1 MMKKVSKT
9 LRWFLAVCAA
19 ALLALAVVACND
31 GGGSAGSGVTFSG
44 AENYD
49 VKAGASVDW
58 TEGVTAKSSDG
69 KTLEVTADA
78 SGVDMQKPGTYTVVL
93 RAGNAYIE
101 RLVRVYSMP
110 VIYYAGEAVE
120 NGDTF
125 VMTHAELSGA
135 SGFSSG
141 MTATDSFGISL
152 DIGVQAP
159 EYTGGAGPYQVT
171 WSAEDAAGNVC
182 SISGSVTLDSAKFP
196 TAQNT
201 EYDLSD
207 EYAEI
212 PVTLAGGERVF
223 LYEGENKI
231 NISYYELTESS
242 VLLSGAYLSQGE
254 LGTRSLS
261 LETEF
266 GMCDFTVS
274 VTDTE
279 PINLAGCD
287 SMDGYMFLQGEPVS
301 IPLAE
306 RFGSGYQEIEV
317 EYTSDDSITLRET
330 GEMLEAGTPA
340 AGEYT
345 VTVTASKTSGGD
357 PVSRDISFKVCS
369 EADYYANYGPGT
381 ADQFTDRFFVDAN
394 SQVTFGFEYLDKD
407 VYGVSSAYRYTT
419 AGKYPTWNHRL
430 ELLRVT
436 TAFDATQYDTLEF
449 DIYVNSGSSSFPFI
463 SLANAAPVDYQ
474 NYAVNDEDGNYVA
487 EADIAAGKWYHFA
500 ASIPV
505 TYPANSSVYV
515 YLAGDNEVVDLYI
528 RNIAFC
534 RRDFKAT
541 NNAQASI
548 VPMSS
553 EVDGHSGVYKYTSV
567 SGAWNARVQ
576 FGQSLYNEWKTW
588 AEEKEYSVMDVD
600 ICFPNGGS
608 LYLRPMG
615 LSWLTEAYSH
625 VEQDFVRLI
634 DGEGNTVRSAEAGV
648 WYTLEFR
655 VDLLGALK
663 AENDDIGFQMG
674 YSNDAGGTFYLGTPE
689 FKEIDGALE
698 EATDFFI
705 PKRGDSA
712 ASVTYAAEGGGRT
725 DVYKYTSAKSA
736 WESRLQLTAGAY
748 VEYMRLQAAG
758 GGKLAFDVC
767 SETAISALSFIQF
780 WYTPLKGSM
789 GSFIAGG
796 TTSYVVVKN
805 AEGEEATSV
814 TEGEW
819 YTFEIDIAAL
829 GALNNNE
836 GVVADA
842 LQLAFNSDSGGTFY
856 IDNVRFIQA

>member
-110 VIYYAGEAVE
+110 VIYYAGEAIE

-266 GMCDFTVS
+266 GTCAFTIS

-279 PINLAGCD
+279 PINLDGCD

-317 EYTSDDSITLRET
+317 EYTSDDGITLRET
-330 GEMLEAGTPA
+330 AGMLEAGTPA

-357 PVSRDISFKVCS
+357 PVSRDISFKVCN

-407 VYGVSSAYRYTT
+407 VYGVGSAYRYTASGT
-419 AGKYPTWNHRL
+419 FAAWNHRL
-430 ELLRVT
+430 ELLRT
-436 TAFDATQYDTLEF
+436 TTMFDASAYDTLEF
-449 DIYVNSGSSSFPFI
+449 DLCVNGGNATFPFAI
-463 SLANAAPVDYQ
+463 FAGASVEYQNFSVYDPQTGTPVDKS
-474 NYAVNDEDGNYVA
+474 ALET
-487 EADIAAGKWYHFA
+487 GKWYHF
-500 ASIPV
+500 S
-505 TYPANSSVYV
+505 ANVPLDVPSNGSVYV
-515 YLAGDNEVVDLYI
+515 VLAADNETTDCYI
-528 RNIAFC
+528 RNISFC
-534 RRDFKAT
+534 NRDFVAVNGSKAILAET
-541 NNAQASI
+541 EETVS
-548 VPMSS
+548 
-553 EVDGHSGVYKYTSV
+553 GRSGVTKYV
-567 SGAWNARVQ
+567 STAGAWDSRIQFSRATLEQWNA
-576 FGQSLYNEWKTW
+576 YAE
-588 AEEKEYSVMDVD
+588 AEENYALTMEVYFTGSLT
-600 ICFPNGGS
+600 S
-608 LYLRPMG
+608 LYLRPIEVSG
-615 LSWLTEAYSH
+615 VEAFYTSDQKY
-625 VEQDFVRLI
+625 VKIYDPNGAAVA
-634 DGEGNTVRSAEAGV
+634 SPAAGV
-648 WYTLEFR
+648 WYTIEI
-655 VDLLGALK
+655 DIGAL
-663 AENDDIGFQMG
+663 GVLG
-674 YSNDAGGTFYLGTPE
+674 Y
-689 FKEIDGALE
+689 
-698 EATDFFI
+698 
-705 PKRGDSA
+705 SA
-712 ASVTYAAEGGGRT
+712 ASNDVGLQIAANASNATFYIGSVGFQEARPAPEPLQWVPDYFVSMSGSGGSITYAAEGGGRT

-736 WESRLQLTAGAY
+736 WESRVQFTQAALARYNELRT
-748 VEYMRLQAAG
+748 AAG
-758 GGKLAFDVC
+758 GKLVFDVYLE
-767 SETAISALSFIQF
+767 SPLGSIQF
-780 WYTPLKGSM
+780 WAPGGKANTAAFTSGDTAYVTIKAEDGEVA
-789 GSFIAGG
+789 GEIASG
-796 TTSYVVVKN
+796 V
-805 AEGEEATSV
+805 
-814 TEGEW
+814 W
-819 YTFEIDIAAL
+819 YTVEIDIAAL
-829 GALNNNE
+829 GELTSG
-836 GVVADA
+836 GVDCG
-842 LQLAFNSDSGGTFY
+842 LQMAANSDSGGTFY
-856 IDNVRFIQA
+856 IDSIRFEAAA

>member
-1 MMKKVSKT
+1 MKKVSKT

-110 VIYYAGEAVE
+110 VIYYAGEAIE

-279 PINLAGCD
+279 PINLDGCD

-317 EYTSDDSITLRET
+317 EYTSDDGITLRET
-330 GEMLEAGTPA
+330 AGMLEAGTPA

-407 VYGVSSAYRYTT
+407 VYGVSSAYRYTASGT
-419 AGKYPTWNHRL
+419 FAAWNHRL
-430 ELLRVT
+430 ELLRT
-436 TAFDATQYDTLEF
+436 TTMFDASAYDTLEF
-449 DIYVNSGSSSFPFI
+449 DLCVNGGNATFPFAI
-463 SLANAAPVDYQ
+463 FAGASVEYQLFSVYDPQTGTPVDKS
-474 NYAVNDEDGNYVA
+474 ALET
-487 EADIAAGKWYHFA
+487 GKWYHF
-500 ASIPV
+500 S
-505 TYPANSSVYV
+505 ANVPLDVPSNGSVYV
-515 YLAGDNEVVDLYI
+515 VLAGDNETADCFIRNLAFCNRDFVALNGSKAILAETEETVSGRSGVLKYTTAAGAWDSRIQFSQSLYEQWNALTDGKPRVLAFDICFTAEGSSLYI
-528 RNIAFC
+528 RPIGLN
-534 RRDFKAT
+534 
-541 NNAQASI
+541 
-548 VPMSS
+548 
-553 EVDGHSGVYKYTSV
+553 
-567 SGAWNARVQ
+567 W
-576 FGQSLYNEWKTW
+576 
-588 AEEKEYSVMDVD
+588 MDT
-600 ICFPNGGS
+600 I
-608 LYLRPMG
+608 
-615 LSWLTEAYSH
+615 YSH
-625 VEQDFVRLI
+625 LEQDWVTIF
-634 DGEGNTVRSAEAGV
+634 DSEGNAVRSPEANV

-655 VDLLGALK
+655 IDLFGKLNYGSAS
-663 AENDDIGFQMG
+663 DDIGIQMAI
-674 YSNDAGGTFYLGTPE
+674 SSDTGGTFYLGSGE
-689 FKEIDGALE
+689 FREVEVSAQDVPDYFK
-698 EATDFFI
+698 
-705 PKRGDSA
+705 PKRNDSA
-712 ASVTYAAEGGGRT
+712 ASITEVASGGGREK
-725 DVYKYTSAKSA
+725 VYKYETTQSA
-736 WESRLQLTAGAY
+736 WASRVQLTTYAY
-748 VEYMRLQAAG
+748 AYYMRLFAAG
-758 GGKLAFDVC
+758 GGKLAFDVYC
-767 SETAISALSFIQF
+767 ETPISSLGFLQF
-780 WYTPLKGSM
+780 WYTPVGGSM
-789 GSFIAGG
+789 AAFTSEGAQVTIKDADGETVTGVSAG
-796 TTSYVVVKN
+796 V
-805 AEGEEATSV
+805 
-814 TEGEW
+814 W
-819 YTFEIDIAAL
+819 YTVEIDIAAL
-829 GALNNNE
+829 GALKTNQ
-836 GVVADA
+836 GIVDDS
-842 LQLAFNSDSGGTFY
+842 LCFAFNNDGGGVFY
-856 IDNVRFIQA
+856 IDNVRFTEA

>member
-1 MMKKVSKT
+1 MKKVSKT

-78 SGVDMQKPGTYTVVL
+78 SGVDMQNPGTYTVVL

-110 VIYYAGEAVE
+110 VIYYAGEAIE

-141 MTATDSFGISL
+141 MSATDSFGVSL

-182 SISGSVTLDSAKFP
+182 SISGSVSLDSAKFP

-201 EYDLSD
+201 EYDLSE

-254 LGTRSLS
+254 LGNRSLS

-266 GMCDFTVS
+266 GTCAFTVS
-274 VTDTE
+274 VTDAE

-306 RFGSGYQEIEV
+306 RFGTGYQEIEV
-317 EYTSDDSITLRET
+317 EYTSDDDIALQEAA
-330 GEMLEAGTPA
+330 GMLEAGTPA

-345 VTVTASKTSGGD
+345 VTVTASKASGGD
-357 PVSRDISFKVCS
+357 PVSRDISFKVCN

-407 VYGVSSAYRYTT
+407 VYGVGSAYRYTASGTFT
-419 AGKYPTWNHRL
+419 AWNHRL
-430 ELLRVT
+430 ELLRT
-436 TAFDATQYDTLEF
+436 TTMFDASAYDTLEF
-449 DIYVNSGSSSFPFI
+449 DLCVNGGNATFPFAI
-463 SLANAAPVDYQ
+463 FAGASVEYQ
-474 NYAVNDEDGNYVA
+474 LFSVYDPQTGTP
-487 EADIAAGKWYHFA
+487 ADKSALETGKWYHF
-500 ASIPV
+500 S
-505 TYPANSSVYV
+505 ANVPLDVPSNGSVYV
-515 YLAGDNEVVDLYI
+515 VLASDNETADCFI
-528 RNIAFC
+528 RNISFC
-534 RRDFKAT
+534 NRDFVALNGSKAILAET
-541 NNAQASI
+541 EETVS
-548 VPMSS
+548 
-553 EVDGHSGVYKYTSV
+553 GRSGVLKYTTAAGPWDS
-567 SGAWNARVQ
+567 RIQ
-576 FGQSLYNEWKTW
+576 FSQSLYEQWNALTDGKPHVL
-588 AEEKEYSVMDVD
+588 AVD
-600 ICFPNGGS
+600 ICFTAEGSS
-608 LYLRPMG
+608 LYIRPIG
-615 LSWLTEAYSH
+615 LSWTDTYSH
-625 VEQDFVRLI
+625 LEQDWVTIF
-634 DGEGNTVRSAEAGV
+634 DSEGNAVRSPKANV

-655 VDLLGALK
+655 VDLFGKLNYAS
-663 AENDDIGFQMG
+663 ASDDIGIQMAI
-674 YSNDAGGTFYLGTPE
+674 SSDTGGTFYLGSGE
-689 FKEIDGALE
+689 FREVEVSAQDVPDYFK
-698 EATDFFI
+698 
-705 PKRGDSA
+705 PKRNDSA
-712 ASVTYAAEGGGRT
+712 ASITEAASGGGREN
-725 DVYKYTSAKSA
+725 VYKYESTQSA
-736 WESRLQLTAGAY
+736 WASRVQLTTYAY
-748 VEYMRLQAAG
+748 AYYMRLFAAG
-758 GGKLAFDVC
+758 GGKLVFDVC
-767 SETAISALSFIQF
+767 SETPISSLGFLQF
-780 WYTPLKGSM
+780 WYTPVGGEMADFTSAGAQVTVKD
-789 GSFIAGG
+789 ADGG
-796 TTSYVVVKN
+796 T
-805 AEGEEATSV
+805 V
-814 TEGEW
+814 TEVSAGVW
-819 YTFEIDIAAL
+819 YTLEIDIAKL
-829 GALNNNE
+829 GALNANQ
-836 GVVADA
+836 GVVDDS
-842 LQLAFNSDSGGTFY
+842 LCFAFNNNGGGVFY
-856 IDNVRFIQA
+856 IDNIHFEAAA

>member
-1 MMKKVSKT
+1 MKKVSKT

-110 VIYYAGEAVE
+110 VIYYAGEAIE

-266 GMCDFTVS
+266 GTCAFTIS

-279 PINLAGCD
+279 PINLDGCD

-317 EYTSDDSITLRET
+317 EYTSDDGITLRET
-330 GEMLEAGTPA
+330 AGMLEAGTPA

-357 PVSRDISFKVCS
+357 PVSRDISFKVCN

-407 VYGVSSAYRYTT
+407 VYGVGSAYRYTASGT
-419 AGKYPTWNHRL
+419 FAAWNHRL
-430 ELLRVT
+430 ELLRT
-436 TAFDATQYDTLEF
+436 TTMFDASAYDTLEF
-449 DIYVNSGSSSFPFI
+449 DLCVNGGNATFPFAI
-463 SLANAAPVDYQ
+463 FAGASVEYQNFSVYDPQTGTPVDKS
-474 NYAVNDEDGNYVA
+474 ALET
-487 EADIAAGKWYHFA
+487 GKWYHF
-500 ASIPV
+500 S
-505 TYPANSSVYV
+505 ANVPLDVPSNGSVYV
-515 YLAGDNEVVDLYI
+515 VLAADNETTDCYI
-528 RNIAFC
+528 RNISFC
-534 RRDFKAT
+534 NRDFVAVNGSKAILAET
-541 NNAQASI
+541 EETVS
-548 VPMSS
+548 
-553 EVDGHSGVYKYTSV
+553 GRSGVTKYV
-567 SGAWNARVQ
+567 STAGAWDSRIQFSRATLEQWNA
-576 FGQSLYNEWKTW
+576 YAE
-588 AEEKEYSVMDVD
+588 AEENYALTMEVYFTGSLT
-600 ICFPNGGS
+600 S
-608 LYLRPMG
+608 LYLRPIEVSG
-615 LSWLTEAYSH
+615 VEAFYTSDQKY
-625 VEQDFVRLI
+625 VKIYDPNGAAVA
-634 DGEGNTVRSAEAGV
+634 SPAAGV
-648 WYTLEFR
+648 WYTIEI
-655 VDLLGALK
+655 DIGAL
-663 AENDDIGFQMG
+663 GVLG
-674 YSNDAGGTFYLGTPE
+674 Y
-689 FKEIDGALE
+689 
-698 EATDFFI
+698 
-705 PKRGDSA
+705 SA
-712 ASVTYAAEGGGRT
+712 ASNDVGLQIAANASNATFYIGSVGFQEARPAPEPLQWVPDYFVSMSGSGGSITYAAEGGGRT

-736 WESRLQLTAGAY
+736 WESRVQFTQAALARYNELRT
-748 VEYMRLQAAG
+748 AAG
-758 GGKLAFDVC
+758 GKLVFDVYLE
-767 SETAISALSFIQF
+767 SPLGSIQF
-780 WYTPLKGSM
+780 WAPGGKANTAAFTSGDTAYVTIKAEDGEVA
-789 GSFIAGG
+789 GEIASG
-796 TTSYVVVKN
+796 V
-805 AEGEEATSV
+805 
-814 TEGEW
+814 W
-819 YTFEIDIAAL
+819 YTVEIDIAAL
-829 GALNNNE
+829 GELTSG
-836 GVVADA
+836 GVDCG
-842 LQLAFNSDSGGTFY
+842 LQMAANSDSGGTFY
-856 IDNVRFIQA
+856 IDSIRFEAAA